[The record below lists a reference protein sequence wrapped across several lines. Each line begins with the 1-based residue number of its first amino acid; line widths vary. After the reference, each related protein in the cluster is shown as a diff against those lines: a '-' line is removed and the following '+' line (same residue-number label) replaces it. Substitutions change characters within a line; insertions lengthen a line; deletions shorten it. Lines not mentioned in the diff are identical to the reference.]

1 MDMSRFGIFHPFF
14 IYLGFV
20 FCYNKVDMN
29 DFGSGHAWI
38 FSIGINSLMIPA

>member
-1 MDMSRFGIFHPFF
+1 MSRFGIFHPFF

-29 DFGSGHAWI
+29 EFGSYIVFLG
-38 FSIGINSLMIPA
+38 FTSINSLMIPA

>member
-1 MDMSRFGIFHPFF
+1 MSRFGIFHPFF

-29 DFGSGHAWI
+29 EFGSGMLD

>member
-29 DFGSGHAWI
+29 EFESGHAWI